1 VARPREF
8 DEAAVLNAAMECF
21 WQRGYD
27 ATSVRDLI
35 EATGI
40 TGASLYN
47 AFGDK
52 RSIYERALGLYV
64 ETSIADRIRRCE
76 EMSPRQAIQSFFS
89 EILDRSVAWADH
101 RGCML
106 VNAAMEVA
114 PRDLEF
120 QLSVDGVLVQIEQF
134 FLRSVMAGQADGT
147 IKCTMNADDLA
158 RHLLGVLLG
167 IRVLCRIRPDRRTL
181 EAMVAPSL
189 ALLDGGV

>member
-1 VARPREF
+1 MARPREF
-8 DEAAVLNAAMECF
+8 EEAIVLDAAMQCF

-52 RSIYERALGLYV
+52 RAIYERALDRYV
-64 ETSIADRIRRCE
+64 AASIADRIRRCE
-76 EMSPRQAIQSFFS
+76 TLPPREGIQSFFT
-89 EILDRSVAWADH
+89 EILERSLAVTDL

-114 PRDLEF
+114 PRDVEF
-120 QLSVDGVLVQIEQF
+120 QRSIDGVLTQIELF
-134 FLRSVMAGQADGT
+134 FFQSVAAGQADGT
-147 IKCTMNADDLA
+147 IKCRMDAADLA

-167 IRVLCRIRPDRRTL
+167 IRVLCRVRPDRRTL
-181 EAMVAPSL
+181 EGMLAPAL
-189 ALLDGGV
+189 ALLDGKS